1 MKQPEYGLDI
11 SGLTVDFGN
20 FVLDNV
26 TLRVPRGCITGLI
39 GRNGAGKTT
48 LIRTLM
54 RLNDACGGRILYD
67 GLYFPEHEEEVLK
80 KIACVFDSP
89 VYAKNVKP
97 NQILKYYKHAY
108 PGFDEAKYNALMQ
121 RFSLPHDLKFSKF
134 SFGMN
139 KKYCLILALC
149 QGADILIL
157 DEPTAGVDPFDRAA
171 VIELIQEFMQNENN
185 TVLFSTHIT
194 EDLDRIAD
202 YIAMLDCGK
211 LRFMEEK
218 EELLNSYRLV
228 QVAEVTEEIRR
239 TAIGIKGTAFG
250 STYLCK
256 AENVP
261 QGATAKIP
269 SVEELFVYL
278 IEDEER
284 GGTAGLSATQNAGSD
299 IFGI

>member
-1 MKQPEYGLDI
+1 MKKLEYGLDI
-11 SGLTVDFGN
+11 NGITVDFGN
-20 FVLDNV
+20 FKLDNV
-26 TLRVPRGCITGLI
+26 TLKVPRGCITGLI

-48 LIRTLM
+48 LIKTLM
-54 RLNDACGGRILYD
+54 RLNNANSGKILYD
-67 GLYFPEHEEEVLK
+67 GLYFPEHEEKVLG

-89 VYAKNVKP
+89 VYSKGAKP
-97 NQILKYYKHAY
+97 RQIEKYYRRAY
-108 PGFDEAKYNALMQ
+108 KNFDGDKYAALMQ
-121 RFSLPHDLKFSKF
+121 KFSLPHDLKFSKF

-157 DEPTAGVDPFDRAA
+157 DEPTAGIDPFDRSA
-171 VIELIQEFMQNENN
+171 VIELIQEFMQDENH

-228 QVAEVTEEIRR
+228 QVAEITDEIRR
-239 TAIGIKGTAFG
+239 TAIGIKVTAFG
-250 STYLCK
+250 SVYLCR

-278 IEDEER
+278 IEDEVR